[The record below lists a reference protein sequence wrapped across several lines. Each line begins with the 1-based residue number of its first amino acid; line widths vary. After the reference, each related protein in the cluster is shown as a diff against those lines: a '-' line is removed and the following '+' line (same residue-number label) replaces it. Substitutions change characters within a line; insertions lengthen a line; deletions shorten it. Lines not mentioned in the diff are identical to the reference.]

1 MIFKQIAIVFAYGLL
16 SIVVTIFVNKS
27 VHLFMIWNLLL
38 SFFVF
43 LLAYGLKSDWVQ
55 SKSNL
60 LFIIYGF
67 VWLFFLPNTF
77 YFMTDIL
84 HVTTYNFY
92 VQDGYMSI
100 AFIEDLKM
108 YVALFHLLIGMAISL
123 YYGCYSVFAF
133 KDELVSRYRIS
144 ISNVFFGV
152 VAFLSSVGIVIG
164 RFFRL
169 NSWDILRPFKLLSTV
184 IDNWNLFTTTLVGI
198 LFVVHI
204 VLLVGYNALVEGG
217 GKNG

>member
-1 MIFKQIAIVFAYGLL
+1 
-16 SIVVTIFVNKS
+16 
-27 VHLFMIWNLLL
+27 
-38 SFFVF
+38 
-43 LLAYGLKSDWVQ
+43 
-55 SKSNL
+55 
-60 LFIIYGF
+60 
-67 VWLFFLPNTF
+67 
-77 YFMTDIL
+77 MTDIL